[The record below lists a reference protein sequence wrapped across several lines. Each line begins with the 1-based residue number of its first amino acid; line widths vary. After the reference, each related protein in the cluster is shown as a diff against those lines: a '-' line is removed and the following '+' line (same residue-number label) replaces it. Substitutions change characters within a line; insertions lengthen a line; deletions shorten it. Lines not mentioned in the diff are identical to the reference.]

1 MLHAIVRLHLAT
13 DSPTAQAAAK
23 PDGLH
28 QALSAL
34 HKQMPAL
41 LAAKAPAA
49 AVEPLMQSILAAAL
63 AHKGQQGWDSAAG
76 EAPIMCAS
84 HAGGRT
90 RGATDWAT
98 KACWAQRSSQGC
110 GPYMKTEAMG
120 R

>member
-13 DSPTAQAAAK
+13 YPDAQAAAK

-41 LAAKAPAA
+41 LAAKPPTA

-63 AHKGQQGWDSAAG
+63 THQGRQSCDSAAG
-76 EAPIMCAS
+76 DAPSMCREAMQ
-84 HAGGRT
+84 
-90 RGATDWAT
+90 GAAPEVHHPGAA
-98 KACWAQRSSQGC
+98 KAC
-110 GPYMKTEAMG
+110 
-120 R
+120 